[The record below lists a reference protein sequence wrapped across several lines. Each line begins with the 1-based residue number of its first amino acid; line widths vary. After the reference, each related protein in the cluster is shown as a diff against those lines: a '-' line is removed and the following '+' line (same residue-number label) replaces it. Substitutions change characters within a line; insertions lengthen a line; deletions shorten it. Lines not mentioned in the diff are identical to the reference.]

1 MIAELR
7 LQEFK
12 CFGDQ
17 RLPMGDL
24 TLLAG
29 ANAAGKSTV
38 IQSLLLLRQSHLRRT
53 LSSGELLL
61 NGPLVNVGTALDAV
75 NERAATDNV
84 VFTLRQ
90 GNGTEHQFSFEYP
103 RGGGDRYTLPGKAT
117 AYDESLSLFAPRFN
131 YLNAERVG
139 PRLIYPMSEMIEDLV
154 DVGIHGEYTA
164 HCLQRFGTAPLPN
177 LDVIPHD
184 GEQSQ
189 LLFDQTRYR
198 MREIVPELDIDLHA
212 ITEADQMRVGL
223 KTSTGRFLRPTNIGF
238 GIIYTLP
245 IVVAA
250 LLSPKGALLIVENP
264 EAHLHP
270 RSQSRIGDFLAR
282 VAAAG
287 VQVLIETHSDH
298 VLNGIR
304 VATRRGA
311 IRPEQIAI
319 NFFQSSDTGVSQVSH
334 PRIYPDGGIDPWPV
348 GFFDQMEKD
357 LLELL

>member
-1 MIAELR
+1 VIQELR

-12 CFGDQ
+12 CFADQ
-17 RLPMGDL
+17 RLPLADL

-29 ANAAGKSTV
+29 ANATGKSTV
-38 IQSLLLLRQSHLRRT
+38 IQSLLLLRQSHLRKT
-53 LSSGELLL
+53 LAHGELLL

-75 NERAATDNV
+75 NESGVTDTV
-84 VFTLRQ
+84 VFTL
-90 GNGTEHQFSFEYP
+90 TEEGGSEQRFAFEYP
-103 RGGGDRYTLPGKAT
+103 RGAGESYTLRGAVST
-117 AYDESLSLFAPRFN
+117 YNETLSLFAPRFN

-164 HCLQRFGTAPLPN
+164 HCLQRFGSAPLINPR
-177 LDVIPHD
+177 LISGD
-184 GEQSQ
+184 GEQSP

-198 MREIVPELDIDLHA
+198 MRKIIPDLDIDLLA

-223 KTSTGRFLRPTNIGF
+223 KTNTGRFLRPTNIGF

-245 IVVAA
+245 IIVAA
-250 LLSPKGALLIVENP
+250 LLSPEGALLIVENP

-270 RSQSRIGDFLAR
+270 ASQSRIGSFLAE
-282 VAAAG
+282 VATAG
-287 VQVLIETHSDH
+287 VQVIIETHSDH

-304 VATRRGA
+304 RAVRSKLIT
-311 IRPEQIAI
+311 PEQMSIL
-319 NFFQSSDTGVSQVSH
+319 FFTGEGAFDR
-334 PRIYPDGGIDPWPV
+334 PRIYPSGGIEPWPE

-357 LLELL
+357 LMELF